1 MLVLSTAASS
11 SFSRRSDAWT
21 LNQRLS
27 KLSHSRMW
35 REALQLVSEESV
47 QRCLDDKHV
56 NVVVSACARAGR
68 WREALELLDRLDGA
82 TVSARGASPAARA
95 YTVAISAC
103 GRVGEWQTA
112 VGLLEHM
119 RALGQPPDTVTYNAV
134 LAAMAKAGEPV
145 RMAHLLEE
153 MSERGVPPDTT
164 SYTTAIDGLGRA
176 GQVSDALRLFEQ
188 MRESGVEPDEVAYN
202 TAITACA
209 GGGSWSEALGLLRQM
224 SQAKLPP
231 SAKSFCA
238 AMAACNNG
246 KQWDMSLALFGA
258 MRKHKVRLDAAAF
271 SAAITAGSRAGK
283 VDEALALFDELGSAA
298 DLVAYNTA
306 LHACALGGRWRH
318 ALELRRRMD
327 AAAVVADDVTFS
339 LLLQCL
345 WDREEATALLE
356 EAMTLST
363 FGRCLRVVDDG
374 SWVLDLHRFSPG
386 AAVAMTLW
394 LLSRLCK
401 TALTPNTLGLP
412 PRVRIVTGWGR
423 HAPRW
428 RDSQSQTVR
437 AAVAATLDACGVP
450 TAARARR
457 PTQGDGHIDLQMSA
471 LHRWVE
477 TSIASGLIK
486 GCFEREDLWVLDLPQ
501 EQKAQVVARAAG
513 REAAGVLHT

>member
-1 MLVLSTAASS
+1 MIVLVQGAACAC
-11 SFSRRSDAWT
+11 FSRRTDAMA

-27 KLSHSRMW
+27 GLSRSGKW
-35 REALQLVSEESV
+35 REALQLVGDESV
-47 QRCLDDKHV
+47 QQCLDDKHV
-56 NVVVSACARAGR
+56 NVAVSACARAGR
-68 WREALELLDRLDGA
+68 WREALQLLDRLDG
-82 TVSARGASPAARA
+82 VSVSTKGASPAARA

-103 GRVGEWQTA
+103 GRAGEWQSA
-112 VGLLEHM
+112 VGLLESM
-119 RALGQPPDTVTYNAV
+119 RALGQPPDTITYNAV
-134 LAAMAKAGEPV
+134 LGAMAKAGESV
-145 RMAHLLEE
+145 QMAHLLKE
-153 MSERGVPPDTT
+153 MSERGVPPDAA
-164 SYTTAIDGLGRA
+164 SYTTAIDSLGRA
-176 GQVSDALRLFEQ
+176 GEASAALRLFDR
-188 MRESGVEPDEVAYN
+188 MRASGVEPDEVAYN
-202 TAITACA
+202 AAITACA
-209 GGGSWSEALGLLRQM
+209 SGGAWSEALGLLQQM
-224 SQAKLPP
+224 SRELPP

-238 AMAACNNG
+238 AMSACNNA
-246 KQWDMSLALFGA
+246 KQWDMALALFGA

-283 VDEALALFDELGSAA
+283 VDEALRLFDELGSAA

-327 AAAVVADDVTFS
+327 EAHVVADDVTFS

-363 FGRCLRVVDDG
+363 FGRCLRVVKDG
-374 SWVLDLHRFSPG
+374 SWLLDLHRFSPG

-401 TALTPNTLGLP
+401 TALTPFALP

-437 AAVAATLDACGVP
+437 AAVSATLDACGVP
-450 TAARARR
+450 TTARAQR
-457 PTQGDGHIDLQMSA
+457 PARGDGHVDLQMSA
-471 LHRWVE
+471 LQRWVE

-501 EQKAQVVARAAG
+501 QSKQQVVTVARAAG
-513 REAAGVLHT
+513 REAASALQT

>member
-1 MLVLSTAASS
+1 MLILLHSAAWS
-11 SFSRRSDAWT
+11 SFSRRTDARA

-27 KLSHSRMW
+27 GLSRSGGW
-35 REALQLVSEESV
+35 REALQLVDDESA
-47 QRCLDDKHV
+47 QQCLDDKHV

-68 WREALELLDRLDGA
+68 WREALQLLDRLDGA
-82 TVSARGASPAARA
+82 SVSAKGASPAARA

-134 LAAMAKAGEPV
+134 LGAMAKAGESV
-145 RMAHLLEE
+145 QMAHLLQE
-153 MSERGVPPDTT
+153 MSERGVPPDAT
-164 SYTTAIDGLGRA
+164 SYTTAIDSLGRA
-176 GQVSDALRLFEQ
+176 GQASAALRLFDR
-188 MRESGVEPDEVAYN
+188 MRASGVEPDEVAYN

-209 GGGSWSEALGLLRQM
+209 GGGSWSEALGLLQQM
-224 SQAKLPP
+224 SRAKLPP

-238 AMAACNNG
+238 AMSACNNA
-246 KQWDMSLALFGA
+246 KQWDMALALFGA
-258 MRKHKVRLDAAAF
+258 MRKHTVRLDAAAF
-271 SAAITAGSRAGK
+271 SAAITASSRAGK
-283 VDEALALFDELGSAA
+283 VDEALTLFDELGSAA

-327 AAAVVADDVTFS
+327 EARVAADDVTFS

-356 EAMTLST
+356 EAMTFST
-363 FGRCLRVVDDG
+363 FGRCLRVVKDG
-374 SWVLDLHRFSPG
+374 SWLLDLHRFSPG

-401 TALTPNTLGLP
+401 TALTPFALP

-450 TAARARR
+450 IAARTQQTA
-457 PTQGDGHIDLQMSA
+457 QGDGHVDLQMSA
-471 LHRWVE
+471 LQRWVE

-501 EQKAQVVARAAG
+501 ERKNQVVTVARAAG
-513 REAAGVLHT
+513 REAASVH